1 MSDQD
6 TRIPANS
13 DKRIEGLHLARVVSI
28 GDPTYMGRFFVQL
41 LREVNSDDS
50 FQGQGIPVHYM
61 SPFYGVTNQ
70 KYLGESPD
78 VYNETQKA
86 YGMWMVPPDPGQVVL
101 CFFEDGKGYWLGC
114 VLDEF
119 MNFAIPGIAATKFVT
134 PESKQTNKERVP
146 VAEYNKKIRGS
157 STKDPTNLLKP
168 AHLIELNFDAQGL
181 LEDDVRGITTSSAR
195 RDMPSMV
202 FGISTPGPI
211 DKGGKTGPVGVK
223 EYKVAAHKVSR
234 LGGSTFVMDD
244 GDAAWER
251 KKPPWEDVPDYGEL
265 GQGDPKRPH
274 NELFRLRTRTGHQIL
289 LHNSED
295 LIYIGNS
302 RGTCWIE
309 MSSDGK
315 LDIYAKDSINIRT
328 EQDFNF
334 YAGRDMNLEIERNF
348 NIKVKKEMHTHVLK
362 DSILIVDENQKV
374 HIKKDVDYTY
384 NQKYKHTID
393 QDVDI
398 LMNQNLKQTIQQNVD
413 ILINQNLKE
422 TVKQNVDLNYTG
434 TLKTTVTGS
443 VSLKYN
449 AGLKTLVTG
458 NSDYTSTGALKITG
472 NSSLDLKTDGSSKF
486 TAGSSTEIKSGSDN
500 KITAG
505 SSNHLKSGGNHYTS
519 GSGVLVNCIVRATNF
534 VSSTGATASSANT
547 ASAANQSVE
556 TSATANTATKAELPK
571 ILKTHSLP
579 NEKGEKFVDSIM
591 RRIPTFEP
599 YPHHENLDPQKYKSD
614 KIDRDAEGRY
624 EDNTET
630 MMKTPTYWKK
640 YTTSIDTFE
649 KRGDQGE

>member
-1 MSDQD
+1 MAID
-6 TRIPANS
+6 TRAPANDDS
-13 DKRIEGLHLARVVSI
+13 DRIEGLRLARVVSI
-28 GDPTYMGRFFVQL
+28 ADPTYMGRLFVQI

-50 FQGQGIPVHYM
+50 AQGQGIPVRYI
-61 SPFYGVTNQ
+61 SPFYGVTSH
-70 KYLGESPD
+70 KYLGASSD

-86 YGMWMVPPDPGQVVL
+86 YGMWMVPPDPGQLVL
-101 CFFEDGKGYWLGC
+101 CYFQEGQGYWIGS
-114 VLDEF
+114 VIDEY
-119 MNFAIPGIAATKFVT
+119 MNFSMPGIAATKFVS
-134 PESKQTNKERVP
+134 PESKQTKKERVP
-146 VAEYNKKIRGS
+146 VSEYNKEINGS
-157 STKDPTNLLKP
+157 SAKDPTNLNKP
-168 AHLIELNFDAQGL
+168 AHLIEVVFDNQGL
-181 LEDDVRGITTSSAR
+181 LEDDTRGITTSSAR

-211 DKGGKTGPVGVK
+211 DKTGKTGPVGVK

-244 GDAAWER
+244 GDPAWER
-251 KKPPWEDVPDYGEL
+251 KKPPWEDVPDYAEL
-265 GQGDPKRPH
+265 GKGDPKRPH
-274 NELFRLRTRTGHQIL
+274 NELIRLRTRTGHQIV
-289 LHNSED
+289 LHSSED
-295 LIYIGNS
+295 LIYVGNS

-309 MSSDGK
+309 LSSDGK

-334 YAGRDMNLEIERNF
+334 YAGRDMNIEVERNF

-398 LMNQNLKQTIQQNVD
+398 LMNQNLKHTIQQNVD
-413 ILINQNLKE
+413 LNYKGILKNTVDGQVNLKF
-422 TVKQNVDLNYTG
+422 
-434 TLKTTVTGS
+434 
-443 VSLKYN
+443 N

-458 NSDYTSTGALKITG
+458 DTNHTSTGNTKITT
-472 NSSLDLKTDGSSKF
+472 SKEFDLKTNGN
-486 TAGSSTEIKSGSDN
+486 N

-505 SSNHLKSGGNHYTS
+505 RSNHLKSGENHFTS
-519 GSGVLVNCIVRATNF
+519 ASTVMVNTVIRASNF
-534 VSSTGATASSANT
+534 VSSTGTAAQSATP
-547 ASAANQSVE
+547 ANQNVPPS
-556 TSATANTATKAELPK
+556 TIANKAELPK

-599 YPHHENLDPQKYKSD
+599 YPHHENLDPQAYKSD
-614 KIDRDAEGRY
+614 KIDRDVEGRY

-630 MMKTPTYWKK
+630 MMKTPKFWKK
-640 YTTSIDTFE
+640 YTTELDTFE
-649 KRGDQGE
+649 KLGDKSE